1 MLLLLALAVSA
12 ACGPDARASDVPY
25 CLSPQERRDAV
36 AGKQAVPL
44 ARAVSAVRRSVPGDV
59 VRAQLCRNDKGLVY
73 MLTVLSRNGKVTR
86 ATLDAT
92 SARLLDRR

>member
-1 MLLLLALAVSA
+1 MLSLLALAMSA
-12 ACGPDARASDVPY
+12 AGGPEARANEVPQ

>member
-1 MLLLLALAVSA
+1 MLALAMSA
-12 ACGPDARASDVPY
+12 ACGPADARANDVPH

>member
-1 MLLLLALAVSA
+1 MLSLLALAMSA
-12 ACGPDARASDVPY
+12 AGGLDARASEALQ